1 MADLSKT
8 IQIVFE
14 AVDNTGTGISALSKG
29 VGDLAGNLESATAP
43 FADLTQKILAFDAVV
58 VGLAA
63 TLGKAA
69 IGETAQFEESLYLVK
84 KQLDDLDPSLEEVR
98 LAIQDV
104 GLAYGVNANEVAKST
119 AAFMAAGY
127 DYKTAAELVK
137 SSTNLMIAGELGAAE
152 ATTAITA
159 SLAGFKVPA
168 VDAAAA
174 AVHIGDV
181 LNKIGDISSGAFDQI
196 VDGFKQIAPTAKDAG
211 WSMEQTAAA
220 IATIVDTGYSGSE
233 AANALKSGLVQLVD
247 PPKDAREALKGLDVA
262 LVDSNGTQRLAGDI
276 MADLAGKYQGLTQ
289 EQKLQTSA
297 VIFGKDQAGKLNAL
311 LGDWGKNQGY
321 VAQMLDET
329 TGAVGS
335 MAKEV
340 QGKMDTLQTAINKTN
355 EAWRQFLEN
364 LGAKIVE
371 GGDFKT
377 LTENLG
383 KLGVAFRD
391 VIQAGDL
398 DPLIKPFQ
406 DAFEVIGQL
415 FADMAENL
423 PAALEKID
431 WSKFEDAVASL
442 GDSFGSIFEGIDLST
457 PEGLAKVIQD
467 ILDLGAGL
475 IKTTSGI
482 VDGLKPLFQIIGSIV
497 DGFASLD
504 PEVQKAIGYFLGI
517 STTVNTLSGYV
528 KGFADLIGAGGGL
541 LKSLTAM
548 GPVLAAVGVAFAAF
562 EFGKWAGEVTGY
574 NDAADK
580 LIAKLNGVPDAAEP
594 AADAIGRIPEN
605 LKAVSEST
613 GLAIS
618 SMEDF
623 NRAADRGEIIFDNV
637 ANTWIKGSDALT
649 QVEASTGLV
658 IGSLREFNDLADRG
672 KIVWDETSQTWITAA
687 EASRRVGEEWAK
699 LVEIG
704 GNLNPALKAQYE
716 AMGLAADGTKKLGDA
731 TKDSGRNVEYF
742 QAILKTTEAAFKS
755 GKMSQEEYTAATTA
769 IQEEAKKSGISLD
782 KLTKSE
788 EDAAK
793 KTKDLAAES
802 EKFALEWEK
811 LLSAE
816 RIAVFQASADIQVAQ
831 IEADS
836 KRAVAAMEMLSAS
849 FANTGDVLTEL
860 IGLWAGL
867 EGMDQSKIEAWIER
881 EYAIR
886 EKLAQAQIDLVN
898 AEIRRL
904 EAQSRL
910 LEKGGVELKITSD
923 GLEPELEAFM
933 FRVIDKVRVSVAG
946 SYEEFLLGCGS

>member
-14 AVDNTGTGISALSKG
+14 AVDNTGTGIAALSKG
-29 VGDLAGNLESATAP
+29 VGDLAGNLESATQP
-43 FADLTQKILAFDAVV
+43 FADLTQKIIAFDAIV

-84 KQLDDLDPSLEEVR
+84 KQLDETSPSMEQVR
-98 LAIQDV
+98 QDIEAV

-119 AAFMAAGY
+119 AAFLAAGY
-127 DYKTAAELVK
+127 DYQTSAELVK
-137 SSTNLMIAGELGAAE
+137 ASTDLMIAGELDAAT

-168 VDAAAA
+168 DEAADA

-220 IATIVDTGYSGSE
+220 IATIVDTGFSGSE
-233 AANALKSGLVQLVD
+233 AANALKSGLVQLID
-247 PPKDAREALKGLDVA
+247 PPKDARDALKALGVE
-262 LVDSNGTQRLAGDI
+262 LVDSNGNNKLAGDI
-276 MADLAGKYQGLTQ
+276 MADLAGKYQNLTL
-289 EQKLQTSA
+289 EQKLQTAA

-311 LGDWGKNQGY
+311 LGDWGKSQDY

-340 QGKMDTLQTAINKTN
+340 QGKMGTLQSAIDTTN

-383 KLGVAFRD
+383 KLGTAFRD
-391 VIQAGDL
+391 VIKDGDL

-406 DAFEVIGQL
+406 DAFEVIAKL

-423 PAALEKID
+423 PAALEQID
-431 WSKFEDAVASL
+431 WSKFEDAVSSL
-442 GDSFGSIFEGIDLST
+442 GDSFGSIFDGIDLST
-457 PEGLAKVIQD
+457 PEGLAKVIQN
-467 ILDLGAGL
+467 IIDLGAGL

-482 VDGLKPLFQIIGSIV
+482 IDGLKPLFQIIGSIV
-497 DGFASLD
+497 EGFASLD
-504 PEVQKAIGYFLGI
+504 PEVQKAIGTMLGLG
-517 STTVNTLSGYV
+517 TTVNVLSGYV
-528 KGFADLIGAGGGL
+528 KGFADVIGAGGGL

-562 EFGKWAGEVTGY
+562 EFGKWAGEVTGF
-574 NDAADK
+574 NDAADA
-580 LIAKLNGVPDAAEP
+580 LIAKMNGVPDAAEP
-594 AADAIGRIPEN
+594 AADAIGRIPDN
-605 LKAVSEST
+605 LRAVSDST
-613 GLAIS
+613 GLAIT
-618 SMEDF
+618 SMDQF
-623 NRAADRGEIIFDNV
+623 NKLADSGKIIWDDVSNSWV
-637 ANTWIKGSDALT
+637 KAG
-649 QVEASTGLV
+649 EASGTLG
-658 IGSLREFNDLADRG
+658 
-672 KIVWDETSQTWITAA
+672 
-687 EASRRVGEEWAK
+687 EATTQLLDVQK
-699 LVEIG
+699 D
-704 GNLNPALKAQYE
+704 LNPALKDQYE
-716 AMGLAADGTKKLGDA
+716 AMGLAADGTKKLADA
-731 TKDSGRNVEYF
+731 TKEGVISQDAY
-742 QAILKTTEAAFKS
+742 KS
-755 GKMSQEEYTAATTA
+755 GLKALDAALKDGSLTWDQYNAAVEQLKISAGESSQ
-769 IQEEAKKSGISLD
+769 SLEKLGDSED
-782 KLTKSE
+782 K
-788 EDAAK
+788 AAK
-793 KTKDLAAES
+793 KTKELAEES

-946 SYEEFLLGCGS
+946 SYEEFLLGCGSS

>member
-29 VGDLAGNLESATAP
+29 VGDLAGNLESATQP

-84 KQLDDLDPSLEEVR
+84 KQLDELDPSLEEVR

-220 IATIVDTGYSGSE
+220 IATIVDTGFSGSE
-233 AANALKSGLVQLVD
+233 AANALKSGLIQLID
-247 PPKDAREALKGLDVA
+247 PPKDARDALNA
-262 LVDSNGTQRLAGDI
+262 LGVELKDSNGNNRLAGDI
-276 MADLAGKYQGLTQ
+276 MADLAGKYQNLTL
-289 EQKLQTSA
+289 EQKLQTAA

-311 LGDWGKNQGY
+311 LGDWGKSQDY

-340 QGKMDTLQTAINKTN
+340 QGKMDTLQTAIDKTN

-391 VIQAGDL
+391 VIKAGDL

-406 DAFEVIGQL
+406 DAFEVIAQL

-423 PAALEKID
+423 PAALEQID

-442 GDSFGSIFEGIDLST
+442 GDSFGGIFEGIDLST

-482 VDGLKPLFQIIGSIV
+482 IDGLKPLFEIIGSIV
-497 DGFASLD
+497 EGFASLD
-504 PEVQKAIGYFLGI
+504 PEVQKAIGTMLGLG
-517 STTVNTLSGYV
+517 TTVNVLSGYV
-528 KGFADLIGAGGGL
+528 KGFSDVIGAGGGL

-580 LIAKLNGVPDAAEP
+580 LIAKLNGVPDAAKP
-594 AADAIGRIPEN
+594 ADEALNRLPDTMKRFSETTGFTVTSMAELNKLIDEGR
-605 LKAVSEST
+605 VFWSDT
-613 GLAIS
+613 
-618 SMEDF
+618 
-623 NRAADRGEIIFDNV
+623 
-637 ANTWIKGSDALT
+637 ANAWL
-649 QVEASTGLV
+649 
-658 IGSLREFNDLADRG
+658 
-672 KIVWDETSQTWITAA
+672 
-687 EASRRVGEEWAK
+687 RVGTASNE
-699 LVEIG
+699 LVKTTVDLIDVE
-704 GNLNPALKAQYE
+704 NELNPALKDQYE

-731 TKDSGRNVEYF
+731 TKDSGLQVEYF
-742 QAILKTTEAAFKS
+742 RGMLKTVEDAFKS
-755 GKMSQEEYTAATTA
+755 GKMSQDEYTAATIA

-788 EDAAK
+788 DDAAK
-793 KTKDLAAES
+793 KTKELAEES

>member
-14 AVDNTGTGISALSKG
+14 AVDHTGTGISALSKG
-29 VGDLAGNLESATAP
+29 IGDLAGNLQSATQP

-84 KQLDDLDPSLEEVR
+84 KQLDELDPSLEEVR

-137 SSTNLMIAGELGAAE
+137 SSTNLMIAGELDAAT
-152 ATTAITA
+152 ATKAITA
-159 SLAGFKVPA
+159 SLAGFKIPA
-168 VDAAAA
+168 TEAASA

-196 VDGFKQIAPTAKDAG
+196 VDGFKTIAPTAKDAG

-247 PPKDAREALKGLDVA
+247 PPKDAREALKGLEVA

-276 MADLAGKYQGLTQ
+276 MADLAGKYHGLTL

-311 LGDWGKNQGY
+311 LGDWGKSQDY

-504 PEVQKAIGYFLGI
+504 PEVQKAIGYFLGMAK
-517 STTVNTLSGYV
+517 TVNTVSGYV
-528 KGFADLIGAGGGL
+528 KGFSDVIGDGGGL
-541 LKSLTAM
+541 TDKIKNLVKMNPAVTA
-548 GPVLAAVGVAFAAF
+548 LAVAFAAF
-562 EFGKWAGEVTGY
+562 EFGKWAGEVTGF

-580 LIAKLNGVPDAAEP
+580 LIAKMNGVPDAAEP
-594 AADAIGRIPEN
+594 AADAIGRIPDN
-605 LKAVSEST
+605 LKKVSDST
-613 GLAIS
+613 GLAIT
-618 SMEDF
+618 SMDQF
-623 NRAADRGEIIFDNV
+623 NKLADSGKIIWDDVSNSWV
-637 ANTWIKGSDALT
+637 KAG
-649 QVEASTGLV
+649 EASGTLG
-658 IGSLREFNDLADRG
+658 
-672 KIVWDETSQTWITAA
+672 
-687 EASRRVGEEWAK
+687 EATTQLLDVQK
-699 LVEIG
+699 D
-704 GNLNPALKAQYE
+704 LNPALKAQYE

-731 TKDSGRNVEYF
+731 TKDSGLQVEYF
-742 QAILKTTEAAFKS
+742 RGMLKTVEDAFKS
-755 GKMSQEEYTAATTA
+755 GKMSQDEYTAATIA

-788 EDAAK
+788 DDAAK
-793 KTKDLAAES
+793 KTRELAEES